1 MDDLFGGCRTFSVA
15 AGLLQWLPTSRWL
28 LPLAVAADS
37 RWLPPFLAHLQ
48 RQHTGS
54 WLGGC
59 RPSVAADRAVGPT
72 FRDLP
77 TSHRRH
83 PGDGSAGGA
92 DLSGPAN
99 EPSPTSGRWL
109 GPAVGPTF
117 RDLPLCTEGP
127 APSGGS
133 WEPAPPAGAGL
144 WWPPTSGS
152 CRPSCALLQ
161 RQHWELDPAPTTG
174 SWKPAPTYRERASR
188 RRHIGRW
195 LGLLVGPTFRDL
207 PTSQRRR
214 YGSWLGGRRPSVA
227 ADLEVAAALTVAADL

>member
-37 RWLPPFLAHLQ
+37 RWLPPFLCTPPAPTYWELA
-48 RQHTGS
+48 R
-54 WLGGC
+54 WLPTFGGC
-59 RPSVAADRAVGPT
+59 RPC
-72 FRDLP
+72 
-77 TSHRRH
+77 
-83 PGDGSAGGA
+83 GGA

-161 RQHWELDPAPTTG
+161 RRHWELDPAPTTG

-227 ADLEVAAALTVAADL
+227 ADLEVAAALAVAADL